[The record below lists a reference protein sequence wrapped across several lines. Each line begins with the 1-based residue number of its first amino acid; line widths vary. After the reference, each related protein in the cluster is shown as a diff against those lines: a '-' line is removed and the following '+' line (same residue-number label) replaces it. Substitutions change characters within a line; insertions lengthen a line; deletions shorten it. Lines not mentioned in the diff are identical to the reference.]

1 MSMVIVR
8 IAAPVAGALGL
19 LCGCLQEG
27 TALLD
32 ASSHRL
38 SSLQTNSLYTE
49 NRRGEEQGELLQ
61 VRIDGGFTAHDRA
74 KILRAVNEWNHVL
87 NGHARFE
94 IVETDASYRILA
106 LGVGAPNPPPGM
118 RSRYLLANVVGRP
131 DGSMTALVFIDR
143 LGNRDLTALMLH
155 EFGHMLG
162 LPHAAEGVM
171 SPEYDLL
178 QWRCVDKEAAA
189 ALAARR
195 GLPVDQ
201 LNWCDA

>member
-8 IAAPVAGALGL
+8 IVALATGALGL
-19 LCGCLQEG
+19 LSACLQEE

-32 ASSHRL
+32 ASSYRL
-38 SSLQTNSLYTE
+38 SSLQPNSLYTE
-49 NRRGEEQGELLQ
+49 NRRGEEQGELLPI
-61 VRIDGGFTAHDRA
+61 RIDGGFTAYERA

-94 IVETDASYRILA
+94 IVETDASYRIMA
-106 LGVGAPNPPPGM
+106 LGVGAPNPPPGV
-118 RSRYLLANVVGRP
+118 RSKYLLANVVGKP
-131 DGSMTALVFIDR
+131 DGPMTALVFIDR

-162 LPHAAEGVM
+162 LPHTAEGVM
-171 SPEYDLL
+171 SPEYDLV
-178 QWRCVDKEAAA
+178 QWRCVGKEAAA

-195 GLPVDQ
+195 GLPLDE